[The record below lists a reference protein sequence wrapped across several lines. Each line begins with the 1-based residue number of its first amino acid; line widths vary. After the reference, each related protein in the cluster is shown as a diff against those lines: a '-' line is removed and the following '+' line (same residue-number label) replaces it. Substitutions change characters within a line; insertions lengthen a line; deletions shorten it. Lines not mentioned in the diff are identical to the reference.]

1 MCLLKTLYLTYF
13 KCITAIANILC
24 RVFKKID
31 KGPSALLYHHCGS
44 SLSVIAQG
52 ILLGAYLVLYRFFNV
67 IKLRHFLKD
76 LFSVIVGGFDVSC
89 T

>member
-1 MCLLKTLYLTYF
+1 M
-13 KCITAIANILC
+13 
-24 RVFKKID
+24 FKKID

-44 SLSVIAQG
+44 PLSVIAQG
-52 ILLGAYLVLYRFFNV
+52 ILLGAYLVYRFFNI

-76 LFSVIVGGFDVSC
+76 LFSVIVGGFDVSS

>member
-1 MCLLKTLYLTYF
+1 M
-13 KCITAIANILC
+13 
-24 RVFKKID
+24 FKKID
-31 KGPSALLYHHCGS
+31 KDPSALLYHHCGS
-44 SLSVIAQG
+44 SLSGIIAQG
-52 ILLGAYLVLYRFFNV
+52 ILLGAYLVYRFFNI

>member
-1 MCLLKTLYLTYF
+1 M
-13 KCITAIANILC
+13 
-24 RVFKKID
+24 D

-52 ILLGAYLVLYRFFNV
+52 ILLGAYLVLYRFFNI